1 MLQKNRIWP
10 VIGVA
15 ALVVGALVVGTG
27 FIDDDDNDTPI
38 SGVELERASAAA
50 LAFTGGGEVTD
61 SEKGDEE
68 SLYEVEVLMPNG
80 DRIDVQLDEDFQ
92 VVGSEVDGP
101 DDEDD

>member
-1 MLQKNRIWP
+1 MPQKNRIWP

-15 ALVVGALVVGTG
+15 ALVVAALAVATG

-38 SGVELERASAAA
+38 TGVELERASAAA

-68 SLYEVEVLMPNG
+68 SLYEVEVLMPSG
-80 DRIDVQLDEDFQ
+80 DRIDVQLNEDFA

-101 DDEDD
+101 GDEDD